1 MNGMKMNKRILKNDF
16 LQLEYLT
23 NPLRITRLQPAG
35 KRNLLVDLSNDPPI
49 PTPYGDFHFYGG
61 HRLWHA
67 PEAMPRTYIPD
78 HEGAT
83 VSEISNGVR
92 IEMSTEPWTHIAKS
106 IEIQLN
112 RDQPQII
119 LRHELRNDGPWAV
132 EFAPWALT
140 MFRLD
145 GVAIFPLP
153 QGNVDEAGLLA
164 NRHLSLWPYTR
175 IDDPRLT
182 LRDDFLLVHAT
193 PSRPPLKLGYF
204 NPHGWMAYWL
214 EDVLF
219 VKRYDAHPSARY
231 PDHGCNSESYCNDKF
246 IELESLGP
254 LNLIAPGQTVVH
266 IEIWEIYNSLEVPF
280 ISNEIREL
288 IKGKS

>member
-1 MNGMKMNKRILKNDF
+1 MDKHILKNDF
-16 LQLEYLT
+16 LQVEYLT
-23 NPLRITRLQPAG
+23 NPLRIVGLQPVG
-35 KRNLLVDLSNDPPI
+35 KHNLLADLSNDPPI
-49 PTPYGDFHFYGG
+49 PTPYGDFHFHGG

-78 HEGAT
+78 REGAA
-83 VSEISNGVR
+83 VSEIPKGVR
-92 IEMSTEPWTHIAKS
+92 IEMPAEPWTHIAKS

-112 RDQPQII
+112 HDQPQII
-119 LRHELRNDGPWAV
+119 LRHELRNDGPWSV
-132 EFAPWALT
+132 EFAAWALT
-140 MFRLD
+140 MFRLG

-175 IDDPRLT
+175 LDDPRLT

-193 PSRPPLKLGYF
+193 PSLPPLKMGYF

-219 VKRYDAHPSARY
+219 VKRYDAHSNVPY
-231 PDHGCNSESYCNDKF
+231 PDHGCNSESYCNDRF

-254 LNLIAPGQTVVH
+254 LNLLAPGQTVLH
-266 IEIWEIYNSLEVPF
+266 TEIWEIYNSLDVPF

-288 IKGKS
+288 IRGKYSMG